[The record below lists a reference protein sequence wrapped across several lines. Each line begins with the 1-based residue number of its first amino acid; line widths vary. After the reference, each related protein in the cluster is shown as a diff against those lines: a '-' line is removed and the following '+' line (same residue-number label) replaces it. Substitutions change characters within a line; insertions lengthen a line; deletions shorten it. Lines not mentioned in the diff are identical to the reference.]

1 MGKQLVDNFA
11 ENLPGETKKSVHSS
25 SVAKTENRFNSLWTD
40 YKDPN
45 VIRKLAG
52 QIKQHTIDNLDHYL
66 EKTEAKLKENGAEV
80 YFARDGDSAKKIIF
94 DILQKN
100 NAKKVVKSKSM
111 ATEEIHLNEFL
122 AEKGIEALETDLGE
136 FILQIDNDHPSHIVT
151 PIVHKNRRQ
160 VATSFEKNGL
170 GAYNDEPEVITRRA
184 RAFLREKYL
193 QADVGITGGNFIS
206 AESGRI
212 ALVTNE
218 GNSRFS
224 LAAPK
229 IHIALIGIEKLLP
242 HDRDFQIMLNLLGRS
257 ATGQQ
262 LTVYTEF
269 IGGPKHPDQ
278 PDGPEQMH
286 VVLLDN
292 RRTEILAG
300 NCREML
306 RCIRC
311 GACLNVCPIYRQ
323 SSGHAYRSVYPGPM
337 GAVLTPLFAG
347 EKFAQFADLPKA
359 SSLCGACNEVCP
371 VDIPIPDLL
380 LKLRDRAKREGIK
393 SPGTPPM
400 GMWSLMATSPV
411 AWKTALKASNVANS
425 LPLDLIPVPALKDWT
440 NSRTLPKF
448 EGGSFRKWMKTRKGS
463 K

>member
-1 MGKQLVDNFA
+1 
-11 ENLPGETKKSVHSS
+11 
-25 SVAKTENRFNSLWTD
+25 
-40 YKDPN
+40 
-45 VIRKLAG
+45 
-52 QIKQHTIDNLDHYL
+52 
-66 EKTEAKLKENGAEV
+66 
-80 YFARDGDSAKKIIF
+80 
-94 DILQKN
+94 
-100 NAKKVVKSKSM
+100 
-111 ATEEIHLNEFL
+111 
-122 AEKGIEALETDLGE
+122 
-136 FILQIDNDHPSHIVT
+136 
-151 PIVHKNRRQ
+151 
-160 VATSFEKNGL
+160 
-170 GAYNDEPEVITRRA
+170 
-184 RAFLREKYL
+184 
-193 QADVGITGGNFIS
+193 VGITGGNFIS